1 MLPVPADLFDEVL
14 AVPVAT
20 DRTSDD
26 QEVDP
31 WGPWYLANPQVLAGG
46 EPSHSIAATAA
57 DMALLFQA
65 MLHTDIW
72 ADGMIER
79 ATSIYRSEAAWGEK
93 LYGGSEEITNMGLFC
108 TVKGQFGSSFT
119 PRTGSPRT
127 FGNGGAP
134 SQLAFCDPDAGT
146 SFTFLHNGY
155 PLAGYDYTTMGDNL
169 RINIAGLGN
178 DLVGRS

>member
-1 MLPVPADLFDEVL
+1 MPPDQFDQTL

-31 WGPWYLANPQVLAGG
+31 WGPWYLATADVLAGG

-57 DMALLFQA
+57 DMALYLQA
-65 MLHTDIW
+65 LLHSDLW
-72 ADGMIER
+72 ADGIVER
-79 ATSIYRSEAAWGEK
+79 ASRTYHAEAAWGEK
-93 LYGGSEEITNMGLFC
+93 LYGGSDEITNMALFC
-108 TVKGQFGSSFT
+108 VVKGEHGNSFT

-134 SQLAFCDPDAGT
+134 SQLAFVDPDAGT
-146 SFTFLHNGY
+146 SFAFLTNGY
-155 PLAGYDYTTMGDNL
+155 PLSGYDYTVFGDNA
-169 RINIAGLGN
+169 RINIANLGN
-178 DLVGRS
+178 DLIGR